1 MLKLNNPID
10 YFNQL
15 TDPRVETKNKLH
27 SLQSIVFIVLCA
39 TLCGFDDWNSIEDFA
54 EEQADWLKQ
63 YVDLSNGIPSHDTL
77 SRVFGRL
84 DRTEF
89 ARVFAQ
95 WVSDSLP
102 SLDRQHIA
110 IDGKMI
116 GGGFGQN
123 HSINLVTAFATDLK
137 LVLGVHQVDKKT
149 NEINAL
155 PELLSLIDIKGSIV
169 SMDAIYCQKDISRQ
183 IIAAKADY
191 VLALKQNHKTLY
203 EDVSLWLNT
212 QAAQHPQDFVEE
224 VNKDHGRI
232 ETRRYYLSTEIAWL
246 SQASEWFGLKGL
258 GMVESTRDIKGKREV
273 QRRFYLTSLTQL
285 DDFRSTVRNH
295 WAIENQQHWV
305 LDVAFSEDANRAYSN
320 NQRSNLAL
328 FRRVALNLLRV
339 NGTASLSAK
348 RSRMKALMNA
358 QYRQQLLFGKNHA

>member
-1 MLKLNNPID
+1 
-10 YFNQL
+10 
-15 TDPRVETKNKLH
+15 
-27 SLQSIVFIVLCA
+27 
-39 TLCGFDDWNSIEDFA
+39 
-54 EEQADWLKQ
+54 
-63 YVDLSNGIPSHDTL
+63 
-77 SRVFGRL
+77 
-84 DRTEF
+84 
-89 ARVFAQ
+89 
-95 WVSDSLP
+95 
-102 SLDRQHIA
+102 
-110 IDGKMI
+110 MI

-137 LVLGVHQVDKKT
+137 LILGVHQVDKKT
-149 NEINAL
+149 NKINAL

-212 QAAQHPQDFVEE
+212 QAAQHPQDVVEE

-232 ETRRYYLSTEIAWL
+232 ETRRYYLNTEIAWL
-246 SQASEWFGLKGL
+246 SQTSEWFGLKGL

>member
-1 MLKLNNPID
+1 M
-10 YFNQL
+10 
-15 TDPRVETKNKLH
+15 
-27 SLQSIVFIVLCA
+27 
-39 TLCGFDDWNSIEDFA
+39 
-54 EEQADWLKQ
+54 
-63 YVDLSNGIPSHDTL
+63 
-77 SRVFGRL
+77 FGRL

-203 EDVSLWLNT
+203 EDVSLWLDT
-212 QAAQHPQDFVEE
+212 QAAQHPQDVVEE

-246 SQASEWFGLKGL
+246 SQTSEWFGLKGL